1 MRGLRDIRNYT
12 SQVLPGRSNL
22 AHAITG
28 FLFAVHPIHSEAVA
42 GIVGRADLLACFLT
56 LISFLT
62 YSGHCNRARSP
73 FPLLLALTSS
83 TLATLAKETGISS
96 LALCLL
102 WELCRGEPARKVS
115 DVTLIS
121 FSVGAR
127 GIELL
132 TLSFPTSRPLRC
144 RNHLKSHASSRKLTI
159 QIPALDNR
167 DNLDGSPGGIG
178 TSFNYPS
185 AFKRGGH
192 RRRLKVS
199 WNF

>member
-73 FPLLLALTSS
+73 LPLLLALTSS

-144 RNHLKSHASSRKLTI
+144 WIRLRSPIVARVKPQARDTNTSPRQSR
-159 QIPALDNR
+159 
-167 DNLDGSPGGIG
+167 
-178 TSFNYPS
+178 
-185 AFKRGGH
+185 
-192 RRRLKVS
+192 
-199 WNF
+199 